1 MEPRSH
7 TSPPFGATIL
17 GDRVV
22 VGVRLHGELAEVEL
36 EPARA
41 VGELGA
47 LGGSAL
53 CFELVRTAEAGRLAL
68 TIGAATWR
76 GVPGAGRVH
85 VGGRSPL
92 TGGYTEGAV
101 GGRLAWALAAADVAG
116 ITVEGR
122 AGAASVLVIEA
133 GEAGPVARLEPV
145 AALIEG
151 GADAADALGAQGW
164 ARHLM
169 RWAEQGADQAGVL
182 VCGPGARRGVPYG
195 LLVTGDEVGS
205 ATGRGGLGTLL
216 AERGC
221 WAIVVRVCNVAA
233 RPGGEP
239 GEGWLARAAA
249 ASPRLKARARSGTL
263 ELFAAFAAR
272 GDVGPEL
279 AGWGRAAR
287 AAEAG
292 HHGCKGCPTPCGMV
306 FERGGARGGARF
318 GAAHALGAEL
328 GIADFEDVLEVLAAC
343 DHAGV
348 DAREA
353 AGVLALLRAL
363 DADARAELVRTC
375 EDAAA
380 VLEVLPPQGVALDLD
395 GLVAALAC
403 LPRLGLEALGART
416 GRAVITAGG
425 QAARRERDL
434 AANLGQLVATAGND
448 PLRAFPF
455 TVARAAESAVA
466 PKTADWSPL
475 AGVAPGVLDPLR
487 PDGKGRLVAWHE
499 DLAAAVDIAGFC
511 SFSTA
516 GLLVDEALTL
526 DELAALVAP
535 APLAQDAQPGRAWLA
550 AGRALVLARR
560 ALAAELRGPQELP
573 DWARP
578 ELAHPEA
585 LGAYLVVRGEAERA
599 LELGLLEPAGSAVSR
614 AATAARD
621 ASGVDAAAV
630 ADAEA
635 GGTEAG
641 PGAAFGAVAKA
652 PAADGRR
659 GVFLRVS
666 GALED
671 ALVAGGL
678 ALVGGAL
685 EVPLPA
691 DGCTLT
697 ELCRSLAERHPRA
710 RGLLF
715 TPSGRLLP
723 SVWRAGALVG
733 GDGRVAPGDVL
744 DVVLVIGGG

>member
-17 GDRVV
+17 GDRAVV
-22 VGVRLHGELAEVEL
+22 RVRLHGELAVL
-36 EPARA
+36 EKSPARDA
-41 VGELGA
+41 GELGA

-53 CFELVRTAEAGRLAL
+53 CFELVQGAEAGRLAL

-85 VGGRSPL
+85 LGGRSPL

-101 GGRLAWALAAADVAG
+101 GGRLAWALSAADVAG

-122 AGAASVLVIEA
+122 AGGASVLVVEA
-133 GEAGPVARLEPV
+133 GRDGLEARLEPV
-145 AALIEG
+145 ADLIEG
-151 GADAADALGAQGW
+151 GVEAADALGAQGW

-169 RWAEQGADQAGVL
+169 QWAEVGASEAGVL

-221 WAIVVRVCNVAA
+221 WGLVVRVCNVAA
-233 RPGGEP
+233 RETGS
-239 GEGWLARAAA
+239 GWLARAAA
-249 ASPRLKARARSGTL
+249 SSPRLKARARSGTL

-287 AAEAG
+287 EAEAG

-306 FERGGARGGARF
+306 FERGGTAGGNRGGARF

-328 GIADFEDVLEVLAAC
+328 GIEVFEEVLEVLAAC

-353 AGVLALLRAL
+353 AGVLALLSDL
-363 DADARAELVRTC
+363 DAEERAELVRTC
-375 EDAAA
+375 EGSAEA
-380 VLEVLPPQGVALDLD
+380 LELLGPAGGRADRDRLR
-395 GLVAALAC
+395 AALER
-403 LPRLGLEALGART
+403 LPRLGLAALGART

-425 QAARRERDL
+425 QAARRESDL
-434 AANLGQLVATAGND
+434 AANLGQVVATAGND

-455 TVARAAESAVA
+455 TVARAVGSAA
-466 PKTADWSPL
+466 PPETEDWSPL
-475 AGVAPGVLDPLR
+475 AGVGPEVLDPLR

-526 DELAALVAP
+526 DELAELVAP
-535 APLAQDAQPGRAWLA
+535 EPLARDAHPGRAWLA

-560 ALAAELRGPQELP
+560 TLAAELRGPQQLP
-573 DWARP
+573 AWARP

-585 LGAYLVVRGEAERA
+585 LGAYLVVRGETERA
-599 LELGLLEPAGSAVSR
+599 LELGLLEPMEPMEPMEPGASAEPM
-614 AATAARD
+614 
-621 ASGVDAAAV
+621 AS
-630 ADAEA
+630 ADAGPPGLVELPVEPDMDA
-635 GGTEAG
+635 R
-641 PGAAFGAVAKA
+641 PGAGTAV
-652 PAADGRR
+652 
-659 GVFLRVS
+659 LRVS

-671 ALVAGGL
+671 ALAAGGS
-678 ALVGGAL
+678 ALVAGAL

-691 DGCTLT
+691 GGCTLT
-697 ELCRSLAERHPRA
+697 ELLTALAKAHPRV

-715 TPSGRLLP
+715 TPSDRLLP
-723 SVWRAGALVG
+723 SVWRTGALVG
-733 GDGRVAPGDVL
+733 AQAQVAPGDVL